1 MKMCKAVSILLFVFS
16 FGVLNAQI
24 NHEILKELKE
34 EGTFK
39 MKFKKA
45 YNLMDR
51 GNFEFALEIWKML
64 VIEQP
69 QNYNIN
75 YQLGAVSYTHLTLP
89 TN

>member
-1 MKMCKAVSILLFVFS
+1 MKMCKSVSVLLSVFIVG
-16 FGVLNAQI
+16 FLNAQI

-34 EGTFK
+34 EGSFK

-64 VIEQP
+64 VARTASKLQ
-69 QNYNIN
+69 Y
-75 YQLGAVSYTHLTLP
+75 
-89 TN
+89 